1 MRSSR
6 RTTPHVAENSI
17 VDDATDACSLR
28 GIFATFLA
36 DSSASLRRPYFYLI
50 QSNGWKSLCLLTG
63 LSVQD
68 YSKLLL
74 LSKLVRVRTNKD
86 GSRLIWVVRDD
97 WNTFLGRFELR
108 GDIYGKGGCVE
119 LSTFY
124 VKPTSLL
131 AGDLAF
137 LAVIMGKEDFS
148 SSWCNWC
155 KW

>member
-1 MRSSR
+1 
-6 RTTPHVAENSI
+6 
-17 VDDATDACSLR
+17 VD
-28 GIFATFLA
+28 
-36 DSSASLRRPYFYLI
+36 
-50 QSNGWKSLCLLTG
+50 
-63 LSVQD
+63 
-68 YSKLLL
+68 
-74 LSKLVRVRTNKD
+74 
-86 GSRLIWVVRDD
+86 RDD

-124 VKPTSLL
+124 VKPTSFL